1 MAAPLLSNPLTDG
14 QSHISPLASEYL
26 PLKLL
31 HFRSECAFTCPSR
44 SCAASTTSEMVLDR
58 SPGRKPFR
66 PLRSNSASRPHG
78 PRSAN
83 HRPPGIRPPG
93 DPRHAVQNA
102 RNNYERYTTMAK
114 DAARRGEVIEA
125 ENFYQHAEH
134 YFRVMREQN
143 S

>member
-1 MAAPLLSNPLTDG
+1 MRVYISTALLRGP
-14 QSHISPLASEYL
+14 
-26 PLKLL
+26 
-31 HFRSECAFTCPSR
+31 
-44 SCAASTTSEMVLDR
+44 TTLEIALDQGPR
-58 SPGRKPFR
+58 RKPFR
-66 PLRSNSASRPHG
+66 PHRSNSASRPQG

-93 DPRHAVQNA
+93 NPRHAVQNA